1 VRRLMT
7 PRNHRPD
14 LLVRPPS
21 TSRELERGWAMLV
34 VDPVNQL
41 AELADLHRR
50 GLLSSEEFQE
60 QKSKVLEP

>member
-1 VRRLMT
+1 
-7 PRNHRPD
+7 
-14 LLVRPPS
+14 
-21 TSRELERGWAMLV
+21 MLV

-60 QKSKVLEP
+60 QKNKVLEP